1 MIELVSFKNTRT
13 KDKSCNESLNHFAF
27 EIENLEKHN
36 QILID
41 ANMERERIR
50 IDKLTSKK
58 YTSSNDADNIPI
70 QLYE

>member
-1 MIELVSFKNTRT
+1 MIELVSFPNTRS
-13 KDKSCNESLNHFAF
+13 KGKSCSESLNHFAF
-27 EIENLEKHN
+27 EIENLEKRN

-41 ANMERERIR
+41 PNMERERSR

-58 YTSSNDADNIPI
+58 YTLLNDADNIPS